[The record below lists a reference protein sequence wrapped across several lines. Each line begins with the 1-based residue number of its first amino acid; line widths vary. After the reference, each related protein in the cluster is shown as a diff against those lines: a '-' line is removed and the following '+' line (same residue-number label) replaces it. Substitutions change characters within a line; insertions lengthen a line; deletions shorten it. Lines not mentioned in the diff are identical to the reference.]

1 MPSFKKNTGYSLGK
15 KKTVKKVSKA
25 KPKPKP
31 TSGKDPHKY

>member
-15 KKTVKKVSKA
+15 KKTVKKKKTVT
-25 KPKPKP
+25 KP